1 MEHQPVDYERVN
13 SAISRGFFL
22 KCTNDYL
29 IPLYECVLEIKFMEF
44 LYKNAVLSKDI
55 KNTVAKY
62 QKGVLSCCSR
72 QVLEKEVKQLLVDIP
87 ENRQVVIIGDNYI
100 QTERKVKYQHKPPY
114 TEPVYIPEK
123 IVPKKKSAKVKCAY
137 IVENVET
144 YSLWELYTLVMK
156 FRPDDSV
163 YFLFDLE
170 SKPARRGIYLGNVL
184 SQILPTKKAYPTKTD
199 FKQSDIVKD
208 MMVLTETD
216 TRYWP
221 LTTGKK
227 NSKRIKLSSATTQ
240 VESAII
246 DVYEQYVKKQGYK
259 PEEILIVTT
268 DSTYL
273 NLNPQLAQIDMESK
287 ENTRKHYCYTL
298 GSDKYYS
305 GSVLRY
311 TGITDME
318 KPRYRIKGL
327 HAKGIELET
336 LETKGI
342 CKRHELSLTVLA
354 DPSRVIIDNV
364 PMKKSSKTDALI
376 LTTMYDSLLD
386 EQVCMIW
393 PVKKSPHTM
402 EITGENTKHL
412 TYGYAIPFDEI
423 GSREYKCVICYVNG
437 KESDLILT
445 RDMVYTI
452 LSKATEQVCLIGDV
466 PEPRGRTLKTPK
478 GDETDTALD
487 KARTR
492 ISQKNGRTL
501 CKLLVEG
508 GL

>member
-1 MEHQPVDYERVN
+1 
-13 SAISRGFFL
+13 
-22 KCTNDYL
+22 
-29 IPLYECVLEIKFMEF
+29 MEF